1 MRRRS
6 FASALVLLSFV
17 AACGPKKGGPIPPSA
32 QSPLLGKTVPEF
44 KRPAMGGQQ
53 IDTAA
58 LAGKVVVVK
67 FFAEYCQPCRVTLPE
82 AQALSEKNDDVVFV
96 GIAEDEYEST
106 AQKLVATYGLTFPIV
121 HDRGQILAGRFR
133 VSEMPVTFVVDATGV
148 IRWVGGPGQAKGDL
162 AQAIAAVRG

>member
-1 MRRRS
+1 MRRRG
-6 FASALVLLSFV
+6 FCSALVLVLSL
-17 AACGPKKGGPIPPSA
+17 AGCGGRQPASVPPSA
-32 QSPLLGKTVPEF
+32 ASPLLGKSVPAF
-44 KRPAMGGQQ
+44 KRGTMAGTKV
-53 IDTAA
+53 DTAA

-82 AQALSEKNDDVVFV
+82 AQALSQKHDDVVFV
-96 GIAEDEYEST
+96 GIAEDEFEAT
-106 AQKLVATYGLTFPIV
+106 VQQLVTQYDLTFAIV

-162 AQAIAAVRG
+162 AQAIAAIRG

>member
-6 FASALVLLSFV
+6 FATALVLLSL
-17 AACGPKKGGPIPPSA
+17 AACGPKKGGPIPPSHA
-32 QSPLLGKTVPEF
+32 SPLLGQAVPEF
-44 KRPAMGGQQ
+44 KRPAMGGQE
-53 IDTAA
+53 IDTKA

-67 FFAEYCQPCRVTLPE
+67 FFAEYCQPCKVTLPE
-82 AQALSEKNDDVVFV
+82 AQALSEKNQDVVFV
-96 GIAEDEYEST
+96 GIAEDEFENT
-106 AQKLVATYGLTFPIV
+106 ARQLVTTYGLTFPIV

-148 IRWVGGPGQAKGDL
+148 IRWVGGPEQAKGDL